1 MGEKRSFKNISNAE
15 NEFCEDIV
23 FARFI
28 NYMNIA
34 LRHRALNYI
43 RDKKRYEEREK
54 RLNKK
59 ELELLSTKD
68 SNSNSFFLFALKNT
82 NIESND
88 IKNAINSLPSRQKNL
103 IYLMFYENRSVKEI
117 SMKWDKS
124 IYTIR
129 QMKYRAI
136 INIKKYLEK

>member
-1 MGEKRSFKNISNAE
+1 MFIDLSN
-15 NEFCEDIV
+15 DIV

-34 LRHRALNYI
+34 LKHRALNYI
-43 RDKKRYEEREK
+43 RNKKRYEERER
-54 RLNKK
+54 RLNQK

-68 SNSNSFFLFALKNT
+68 DNSNFFFVFALKNT
-82 NIESND
+82 NIKSND

-117 SMKWDKS
+117 SIKWDKS
-124 IYTIR
+124 IYAIR
-129 QMKYRAI
+129 QMKYRAM